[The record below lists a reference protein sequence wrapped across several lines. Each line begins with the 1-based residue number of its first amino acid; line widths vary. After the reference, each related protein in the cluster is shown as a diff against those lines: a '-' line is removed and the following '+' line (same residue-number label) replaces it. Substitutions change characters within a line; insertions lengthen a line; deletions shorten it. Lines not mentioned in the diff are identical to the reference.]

1 MASSRG
7 DYVTNRLA
15 EVMAERKYSGVKL
28 SKELGVSEFAIGRWK
43 NNYKRIGDDNL
54 AKLCFLFRINP
65 EKLIDVDFTEFKQK
79 YKLPD
84 FKNDKIQVGD
94 NPGKRKDKGD
104 GG

>member
-54 AKLCFLFRINP
+54 AALCFLFKLHP
-65 EKLIDVDFTEFKQK
+65 EDIVQLDFTEFKQK

-84 FKNDKIQVGD
+84 FNNDKIQISD